1 MISARQILEILL
13 IFGAFFLPGYL
24 TQPSAAAMARADST
38 MLMLQIVVSGIPQIL
53 LMIYLVSIQS
63 DGEKS
68 LWGLV
73 PLKVR
78 DAVRIGILFA
88 ACVGLVLAFMGV
100 LRALPP
106 AWSSILFRGYRW
118 GLDRPSQAPLALLFG
133 LTAGYREEFF
143 FRAYLLRRLGQAGL
157 PDWAAVALSTA
168 LFGVGHVYEGALGV
182 AIAVSMGILFSM
194 VYLRLR
200 SLHVI
205 ALGHGLYNAL
215 ALCATLL
222 SPFARGFGTP

>member
-63 DGEKS
+63 DGEKV

-73 PLKVR
+73 PLRVR
-78 DAVRIGILFA
+78 DAVRIGILVA

-157 PDWAAVALSTA
+157 PAWAAVALSTA
-168 LFGVGHVYEGALGV
+168 LFGVGHVYEGVLGV

-194 VYLRLR
+194 VYLRQR
-200 SLHVI
+200 NLHVI

-222 SPFARGFGTP
+222 SPFARGLGTP